1 MSSIVQQ
8 YFIEQVLMQEGDR
21 YLKNQETAMEALLNF
36 HTHNIVDRREV
47 RTGTSADLSGKLVIG
62 HTAYER
68 FLDMKAL
75 QYGNRVVRSNRKI
88 HSRYIWGTY
97 YSIAYRLLNDFTDKV
112 AAGIKAKFNIE

>member
-8 YFIEQVLMQEGDR
+8 HFIEQVLTQEGDR
-21 YLKNQETAMEALLNF
+21 YLKNQETAMEALLKF

-47 RTGTSADLSGKLVIG
+47 RTETSADLSGKLVIS

-75 QYGNRVVRSNRKI
+75 QYGNRIVRSNRKI
-88 HSRYIWGTY
+88 HNRYVWGTY

>member
-1 MSSIVQQ
+1 MSSIVQRN
-8 YFIEQVLMQEGDR
+8 FIEQVLTQEGDR

-47 RTGTSADLSGKLVIG
+47 RTETSADLSGKLVIS

-88 HSRYIWGTY
+88 HNRYVWGTY

-112 AAGIKAKFNIE
+112 AAGIKAKLNIE

>member
-8 YFIEQVLMQEGDR
+8 YFIEQVLTQEGDR
-21 YLKNQETAMEALLNF
+21 YLMNQETAMEALLKF
-36 HTHNIVDRREV
+36 HTHNIVDRREA
-47 RTGTSADLSGKLVIG
+47 RTETNADLSGKLVIS

-88 HSRYIWGTY
+88 HNRYVWGTY